1 MAPDIAIDHLPPAA
15 NDAGVVVLDPMC
27 GSGTVLAAAAE
38 RGHTARGF
46 DVDPLAVLMSSVAT
60 QAVDTELV
68 VSEAERV
75 CTRARASRVDKP
87 RWSDPETRKFA
98 EYWFAPKQRGQL
110 NRLSRELDRVAAVSY
125 THLTLPTICSV

>member
-27 GSGTVLAAAAE
+27 GSGTVLAAAAAAE

-68 VSEAERV
+68 
-75 CTRARASRVDKP
+75 
-87 RWSDPETRKFA
+87 
-98 EYWFAPKQRGQL
+98 
-110 NRLSRELDRVAAVSY
+110 LSLI
-125 THLTLPTICSV
+125 HI